1 MKEVVL
7 LFCFAVLLSSSGV
20 VIAEEVAPDFTLTD
34 IDGGEFSLGDF
45 RGKVV
50 VLDFFATWC
59 GDCVDGIPH
68 LRSLHE
74 DFGED
79 LVVISISVS
88 PSSDTVELLQQ
99 FRQAHQIEWI
109 VTRDTVGIS
118 DLYDVQIVP
127 TLVIIDREG
136 YIQHRHVDLTDETVL
151 RDEIIEIIPELGT
164 WISTMFV
171 FLALTLVVV
180 IYKRRRARAVATA
193 RLTSRVKG

>member
-59 GDCVDGIPH
+59 GPCVDEISH
-68 LRSLHE
+68 LRLLHE

-151 RDEIIEIIPELGT
+151 HDEIIEIIPELGT

-180 IYKRRRARAVATA
+180 IYKRRRTQAVATA
-193 RLTSRVKG
+193 RLTSRVEG